1 MCIRVMVVM
10 RDARDELIRIDAQG
24 VAHPIGTVASQ
35 RMRPHRGTYRLL
47 PAPDHVVFMRYTG
60 EDGRVD
66 EGDGAIV
73 RLAGELTAPG
83 TVCDVLALVG
93 QTGWRGVLSV
103 HEGDHCRRI
112 FLDQAQ
118 VIGVQTNVP
127 SERLG
132 QVMFHYGL
140 LSEEQLREVEQST
153 AQGKRFG
160 ETAVERGFL
169 QKEQVYHAIRR
180 QIEEVVFGAMTVSDG
195 TFFFLDGLDDTR
207 MPTRQMVSVNA
218 LLMDGVTRMDEVRY
232 FQEKIP
238 SRDHVPQRVEG
249 IEEVA
254 AEYRDVWAH
263 IDGRNSVEVIGRA
276 TGLGEFETTK
286 KIYGLAQAKQVV
298 ILPPRLTGGITAVVE
313 AANEVLVAV
322 FRAARQAGQ
331 AEELRASLS
340 SFAVGAG
347 VVYDLLFRGAGPD
360 EQGRLNPSRV
370 AANVPLVA
378 PGEDPEVTV
387 RQLLFDYAS
396 FALFSIGAFLG
407 KEGEATLQREVGP
420 ALSRLRPRGAP

>member
-1 MCIRVMVVM
+1 M

-24 VAHPIGTVASQ
+24 VAHPIGTIASQ

-66 EGDGAIV
+66 EGDGAVV

-103 HEGDHCRRI
+103 HEDDYCRRL
-112 FLDQAQ
+112 FLDQGQ
-118 VIGVQTNVP
+118 VIGVQTNVLA
-127 SERLG
+127 ERLG
-132 QVMFHYGL
+132 QVMFRYGL
-140 LSEEQLREVEQST
+140 LSEEQLREIEKS
-153 AQGKRFG
+153 ADQGKRFG
-160 ETAVERGFL
+160 ETAIEHGFL
-169 QKEQVYHAIRR
+169 QKEQVYKAIRR

-218 LLMDGVTRMDEVRY
+218 LLMDGVTRMDEGRY

-238 SRDHVPQRVEG
+238 SKDHVPQRVEG
-249 IEEVA
+249 AENVA
-254 AEYRDVWAH
+254 AEYQDVWAE
-263 IDGRNSVEVIGRA
+263 IDGRKSVEALGRA

-286 KIYGLAQAKQVV
+286 KVYGLAQAKQVV
-298 ILPPRLTGGITAVVE
+298 ILPPRLSGGAAAVVV
-313 AANEVLVAV
+313 AANDVLLAA
-322 FRAARQAGQ
+322 FRAAERAGQ
-331 AEELRASLS
+331 AEELRSSLS

-360 EQGRLNPSRV
+360 EQGRLDPNRV

-378 PGEDPEVTV
+378 PGDDPEATV

-407 KEGEATLQREVGP
+407 KEGEATLQGEVGE
-420 ALSRLRPRGAP
+420 ALARLRP

>member
-1 MCIRVMVVM
+1 
-10 RDARDELIRIDAQG
+10 
-24 VAHPIGTVASQ
+24 
-35 RMRPHRGTYRLL
+35 
-47 PAPDHVVFMRYTG
+47 
-60 EDGRVD
+60 

-254 AEYRDVWAH
+254 AEYQDVWAH
-263 IDGRNSVEVIGRA
+263 IDGRNSVGVIGRA
-276 TGLGEFETTK
+276 PGLGESETTK

-387 RQLLFDYAS
+387 RQLLFDYA
-396 FALFSIGAFLG
+396 
-407 KEGEATLQREVGP
+407 
-420 ALSRLRPRGAP
+420 